1 MMMAMLV
8 SPILVTGACCVAAA
22 TGAGCPALGVV
33 ALLVVALLLIRWS
46 ALFSELRQLPP
57 PLPMQLMQIFD
68 PVKMCSCDVLMLR
81 SIVTRKRGVRREMN
95 H

>member
-22 TGAGCPALGVV
+22 TEAGCPALGVV